1 MNKATKQI
9 HKETATQIATGLVV
23 NYPLNLFLLWLYIE
37 KFEITDPV
45 TLGTMVTLVMTFVAY
60 TRIFL
65 LRTYF
70 SKKYK

>member
-1 MNKATKQI
+1 MNVETKRI
-9 HKETATQIATGLVV
+9 HKETATQIATGLMV

-45 TLGTMVTLVMTFVAY
+45 TLGTMVTLVMTVVAY

>member
-9 HKETATQIATGLVV
+9 HKETSTQIATGLVI